1 MVVACWGWLCCSTG
15 LFGRFLCWV
24 CCGCVVVL
32 VFLGG
37 LGNGLFGVYCIWVGV
52 AWLGRVVCYV
62 YLLPI
67 CFDGCLLLLLLFLVF
82 CLLFVCSSLVYGLVV
97 YS

>member
-1 MVVACWGWLCCSTG
+1 MIVGICGLLFSVYLWWDWLASAGIGCFGYNCGCCLLGWLCCSTG

-52 AWLGRVVCYV
+52 G
-62 YLLPI
+62 
-67 CFDGCLLLLLLFLVF
+67 
-82 CLLFVCSSLVYGLVV
+82 
-97 YS
+97 